1 MLWETL
7 SAARDLGRLHTVAAV
22 LVRYGFGDVVQRIG
36 MARALER
43 AGKLLHWQGLQSS
56 LQLSPPER
64 ARQALEELGPCFV
77 KLGQVLAT
85 RVDLFAPEWIDE
97 FEKLQNAVPAVA
109 FAAIEQQLREDLG
122 AEPASVF
129 AWLAPTPLAAAS
141 IAQVH
146 RARLHD
152 GSEVVVKIRRPDI
165 KPLVEADL
173 RLLERLA
180 RIVEAESDEL
190 RRFRPTG
197 LVRQLQ
203 TSLTRELD
211 LAAECRNAERIAASF
226 SDDPRV
232 VVPAVYWPWTG
243 ERMNVQAFVDGVP
256 LTDRAAL
263 AAAGCDAPLIAR
275 IGAQTVL
282 RMMFNDGF
290 FHADPHPGNVF
301 WLPGNRLALIDFGM
315 VGRLS
320 ERRRLQLVALLDG
333 LVGRDAGAVT
343 EVLLEWTD
351 TAEAEV
357 DEAAMAEAVDAFIDH
372 YHGVPLKLLRLGMM
386 LGDIAALLRQQH
398 LVLPS
403 DLALV
408 MKVFVTLEGMGRR
421 LDPDFDMASEA
432 APFVRQIMRAR
443 LAPAALARRGWHA
456 VSDGISLLAGL
467 PHDLRQMLR
476 RARQG
481 QFHLNIEVPRLKQFG
496 AQMDH
501 SVNRL
506 TIGIVIAALII
517 GSSIVMTVSGGPTLL
532 GLPVFGLLGF
542 VGAVLGSLWLLF
554 SIWRSG
560 GGR

>member
-7 SAARDLGRLHTVAAV
+7 SAARDLGRLHTVAVV

-122 AEPASVF
+122 AEPANVF
-129 AWLAPTPLAAAS
+129 AWLDPTPLAAAS

-203 TSLTRELD
+203 ASLTRELD

-243 ERMNVQAFVDGVP
+243 ERMNVQAFIDGVP
-256 LTDRAAL
+256 LADRSAL
-263 AAAGCDAPLIAR
+263 AAADCDAPLIAR
-275 IGAQTVL
+275 IGAQAVL

-320 ERRRLQLVALLDG
+320 ERRRLQLVALLDS

-351 TAEAEV
+351 TTEAEV
-357 DEAAMAEAVDAFIDH
+357 DEAAMAEAVDVFIDH
-372 YHGVPLKLLRLGMM
+372 YHGVPLKQLRLGTM
-386 LGDIAALLRQQH
+386 LADIAALLRQQH

>member
-7 SAARDLGRLHTVAAV
+7 SAARDLGRLHTVAVV
-22 LVRYGFGDVVQRIG
+22 LVRYGFGDVVQRVGIAG
-36 MARALER
+36 ALER

-77 KLGQVLAT
+77 KLGQILAT
-85 RVDLFAPEWIDE
+85 RVDLFEPEWIGE
-97 FEKLQNAVPAVA
+97 FEKLQNAVPPVA
-109 FAAIEQQLREDLG
+109 YAAIEQQLREDLG

-129 AWLAPTPLAAAS
+129 AWLDPTPLAAAS

-203 TSLTRELD
+203 ASLTRELD
-211 LAAECRNAERIAASF
+211 LAAECRHAERIAASF
-226 SDDPRV
+226 SDDPRI

-256 LTDRAAL
+256 LADRAAL
-263 AAAGCDAPLIAR
+263 AAVGCDAPLIAR
-275 IGAQTVL
+275 IGAQAVL
-282 RMMFNDGF
+282 RMMFTDGF

-320 ERRRLQLVALLDG
+320 ERRRLQLVALLSA

-351 TAEAEV
+351 TAEIEV
-357 DEAAMAEAVDAFIDH
+357 DEAAMAEAVDAFIDR
-372 YHGVPLKLLRLGMM
+372 YHGVPLKQLRLGLM

-421 LDPDFDMASEA
+421 LDPDFDMVSEA
-432 APFVRQIMRAR
+432 APFVGQIMRAR

-456 VSDGISLLAGL
+456 LSDGISLLAGL

>member
-7 SAARDLGRLHTVAAV
+7 SAARDLGRLHTVAVV
-22 LVRYGFGDVVQRIG
+22 LVRYGFGDVVQRVG
-36 MARALER
+36 MAGALER

-77 KLGQVLAT
+77 KLGQILAT
-85 RVDLFAPEWIDE
+85 RVDLFEPEWIGE
-97 FEKLQNAVPAVA
+97 FEKLQNAVPPVA
-109 FAAIEQQLREDLG
+109 YAAIEQQLREDLG

-129 AWLAPTPLAAAS
+129 AWLDPAPLAAAS

-203 TSLTRELD
+203 ASLTRELD
-211 LAAECRNAERIAASF
+211 LAAECRHAERIAASF
-226 SDDPRV
+226 SDDPRI

-243 ERMNVQAFVDGVP
+243 ERMNVQTFVDGVP
-256 LTDRAAL
+256 LADRAAL
-263 AAAGCDAPLIAR
+263 AAVGCDAPLIAR
-275 IGAQTVL
+275 IGAQAVL
-282 RMMFNDGF
+282 RMMFTDGF

-320 ERRRLQLVALLDG
+320 ERRRLQLVALLSA

-343 EVLLEWTD
+343 DVLLEWTD
-351 TAEAEV
+351 TAEIEV
-357 DEAAMAEAVDAFIDH
+357 DEAAMAEAVDAFIDR
-372 YHGVPLKLLRLGMM
+372 YHGVPLKQLRLGLM

-398 LVLPS
+398 LALPS

-432 APFVRQIMRAR
+432 APFVGQIMRAR

-456 VSDGISLLAGL
+456 LSDGINVLAGL